1 MVKYRAW
8 WLAQAR
14 DAWFGSG
21 LQDATGASG
30 NFLGQDIE
38 LKATWRQSRNL
49 LFSVGYDH
57 FFKGSYLKNLA
68 KIPGNPSAADSDYF
82 YIQSEIRF

>member
-1 MVKYRAW
+1 MRPTVRKRPRQRAFEEVM
-8 WLAQAR
+8 L
-14 DAWFGSG
+14 
-21 LQDATGASG
+21 
-30 NFLGQDIE
+30 
-38 LKATWRQSRNL
+38 
-49 LFSVGYDH
+49 SVGYDH